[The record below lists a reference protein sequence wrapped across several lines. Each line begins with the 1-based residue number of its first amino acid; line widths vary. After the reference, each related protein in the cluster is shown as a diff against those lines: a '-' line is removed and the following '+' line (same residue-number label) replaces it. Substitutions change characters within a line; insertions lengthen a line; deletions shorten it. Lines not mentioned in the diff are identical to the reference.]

1 MNDKWQDSW
10 DEWQDTAPFVAS
22 EYLQFQNGVYGNSPN
37 SYPSIADNAERRGA
51 MLNLKFRPIEI
62 GVTPPPQC
70 FLGVKSSRKLGLRVG
85 PSGDSGHR
93 TTRKNKKKR
102 KFPAPG
108 AVWGGNCEPQNIIL
122 AFPQLF
128 RIRHF
133 SDRTPTD
140 RKSQFSG
147 ILAFCGPR
155 PQEKF

>member
-93 TTRKNKKKR
+93 TTRKNTKTKI
-102 KFPAPG
+102 PG
-108 AVWGGNCEPQNIIL
+108 SRGRLGGEFRTPNHYPRFSATFL
-122 AFPQLF
+122 RLPLF
-128 RIRHF
+128 RPDPHGQKL
-133 SDRTPTD
+133 SM
-140 RKSQFSG
+140 
-147 ILAFCGPR
+147 
-155 PQEKF
+155 